1 MTHQSTKAFKSI
13 ISVIFCIGLL
23 LSLVHLSVAQQRDTI
38 PSGNLSDTLVQDNR
52 PIEKIESYAK
62 RYDPRKAMLYA
73 AVFPGSGQFY
83 NKKCWK
89 MPLVYGGFIG
99 LITVVDFYQVQ
110 HVRFKND
117 LYVLINDPKSNNGLS
132 PDLLTADQLRSIVDK
147 ARRQRDFFIILTG
160 FMYILQMV
168 DAHVDAHLKEF
179 DLNPKLQL
187 TVEPSMENNYLVGR
201 STGLTLKLRF

>member
-1 MTHQSTKAFKSI
+1 MRGAGI
-13 ISVIFCIGLL
+13 IGILLFVFNFCFSQDG
-23 LSLVHLSVAQQRDTI
+23 RDTI

-52 PIEKIESYAK
+52 PIEQIESYAS

-83 NKKCWK
+83 NKKYWK

-99 LITVVDFYQVQ
+99 LITVVDFYQKQ
-110 HVRFKND
+110 NIKFKND
-117 LYVLINDPKSNNGLS
+117 LFDLLNDPSLNNGVS
-132 PDLLTADQLRSIVDK
+132 PDNYTPDQLRKVVDK
-147 ARRQRDFFIILTG
+147 TRRERDFFIILTG
-160 FMYILQMV
+160 FFYILQMV

-187 TVEPSMENNYLVGR
+187 SVEPTLENNLLVGR
-201 STGLTLKLRF
+201 STGFALKIRF